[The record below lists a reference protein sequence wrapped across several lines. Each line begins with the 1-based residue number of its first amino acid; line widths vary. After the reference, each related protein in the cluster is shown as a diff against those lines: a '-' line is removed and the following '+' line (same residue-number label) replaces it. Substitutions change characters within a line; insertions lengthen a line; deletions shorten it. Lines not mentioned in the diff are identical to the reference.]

1 MNRHTFF
8 ILSIVIFTLSNKLLG
23 GEYCKPIINLAPTV
37 SFCQGNSITLN
48 ALNANATYL
57 WSNGLNTPSI
67 TVSTAGTYWVK
78 VTNVC
83 GSSYDTVEVY
93 VDQPVPISLGANRA
107 VCSSNN
113 PVLSVPY
120 SPSYTYKWQDNS
132 TSHQIPITQSGKYYV
147 KVTNACG
154 TYSDTV
160 QITLHD
166 PPTINLGPDINYCAP
181 GSHALS
187 VPSSTQGVIRWS
199 TGQSAASITVNTSG
213 VYWVKVTNS
222 CGIFSDTIR
231 VSFEQGSLLNIGDS
245 IGKCTNNS
253 VILTANVSGGTYLW
267 STNATTQS
275 ITVANPGVY
284 WVKFTDNCGVYNDTV
299 VVYNKPVPIVNLGP
313 DTVFCYGESILL
325 NAGNQGSGYYWS
337 DGSRTQTLLADTT
350 GIYHVRVTNG
360 CYTVIDSIVV
370 ETVLSPADSIPD
382 TAFYCIG
389 NVVTVDAR
397 NIGIATS
404 YLWDDNSTGQTN
416 VYSSPGSH
424 WVEVANFCDT
434 LKVDFYVEGMSHKPF
449 DLGPDTVHCGS
460 YILNTGLS
468 SSRNSFN
475 WSFAGVNDTSK
486 VEVSASGT
494 YWVKVTNACGVF
506 TDTVF
511 VEILYPPSIGKVSP
525 PVICDGVPIPISA
538 SPDTLTTYQWNT
550 GATSHTI
557 MADTAGMYKLYAY
570 NKCDTV
576 RDSVYIYEG
585 NNIVFSLGNDTVI
598 CAPDVVMLDV
608 TNYNVDSLKWSTGST
623 TGILPVA
630 SSGQYWVKLFN
641 PCGVFTDTI
650 NITVTPQPGGKV
662 ADQAIC
668 NGDSAILDAYRP
680 FIIGYVWSTGATTP
694 SIVVNTTGWYWVEL
708 ESACGWTRDSI
719 HVRVDDP
726 IQPFSLGNDTIFCKG
741 SIWLDPGQQPGAS
754 YLWQDFTQ
762 SRTHLADRS
771 GTYYVTVSNACNSYT
786 DTINVL
792 ITGPPI
798 EVLGDTVRFCSGS
811 IFTLNAQ
818 NPGSTYI
825 WNDGSTG
832 STLSSDTAG
841 KYWVTIENPCGKLT
855 DTVVLV
861 TQFPL
866 LDLNLGNDTVICRGD
881 VLTLYTGYPALGI
894 ATQWSTGATT
904 TSIQVSQTDDYWVSV
919 TNTCGTWTDT
929 IHVEVLDIP
938 VFTLGPDSVICAIE
952 GRVDLFGPPGMETY
966 RWSTGESSKDITA
979 TSAGMY
985 WLEVDNGCFKYSD
998 SIFLKEEY
1006 PIHVDIGNDTVL
1018 CFGESLFLDPGN
1030 VGYKL
1035 HWSGN
1040 FSGAVKEV
1048 TRSGEHWV
1056 WAKNSCGVFGDTVQV
1071 WFDMPVDATPIDT
1084 TVCGGD
1090 SAIFDLR
1097 NKRFDVKWFDGITA
1111 QSRGFTEEGTYS
1123 AMLTNTCG
1131 TFPKDFNVNIV
1142 DCDCPLYVPNAFTPT
1157 GDGIND
1163 NFLIGYD
1170 CDLVSFEITIFDR
1183 WGKIQY
1189 QSSDSKLKWDGKV
1202 DGNDLP
1208 IGSYHYLIDYSWEVY
1223 GEVRKKRVK
1232 DILTI
1237 IR

>member
-1 MNRHTFF
+1 MYRCKDYILPIIF
-8 ILSIVIFTLSNKLLG
+8 ILLGNLLKAG
-23 GEYCKPIINLAPTV
+23 GYCKPVINLAPTV
-37 SFCQGNSITLN
+37 SFCQGNSISLN
-48 ALNANATYL
+48 ALNPNATYL

-83 GSSYDTVEVY
+83 GSSYDTVDVY
-93 VDQPVPISLGANRA
+93 VDQPVAVSLGADRA
-107 VCSSNN
+107 VCSSSN

-132 TSHQIPITQSGKYYV
+132 TSHQMPITQSGKYYV

-166 PPTINLGPDINYCAP
+166 PPNINLGPDINYCSP
-181 GSHALS
+181 GSHLLS
-187 VPSSTQGVIRWS
+187 IPNSIVGIIKWSS
-199 TGQSAASITVNTSG
+199 GQSGTSLSVNTSG
-213 VYWVKVTNS
+213 KYWVKVTNS
-222 CGIFSDTIR
+222 CGVFSDTVR
-231 VSFEQGSLLNIGDS
+231 VSFEQGSLLSIGDS
-245 IGKCTNNS
+245 IGKCVGNS
-253 VILTANVSGGTYLW
+253 VTLNANVTGGTYLW
-267 STNATTQS
+267 STNATTRS
-275 ITVANPGVY
+275 ITVSTPGTY
-284 WVKFTDNCGVYNDTV
+284 WVQFTDNCGTYDDTV
-299 VVYNKPVPIVNLGP
+299 VVYNKPVPSVDLGP
-313 DTVFCYGESILL
+313 DVVFCYGQTILL
-325 NAGNQGSGYYWS
+325 DAGNPGSGYYWS
-337 DGSRTQTLLADTT
+337 TGDRTRTITVDTT
-350 GIYHVRVTNG
+350 GVYSVTVTNG
-360 CYTVIDSIVV
+360 CTTVIDSVV
-370 ETVLSPADSIPD
+370 MKAVLSPIDSIPD
-382 TAFYCIG
+382 TAFYCMG
-389 NVVTVDAR
+389 NVVTVDAK
-397 NIGIATS
+397 NVGTATS

-424 WVEVANFCDT
+424 WVEIANFCDT
-434 LKVDFYVEGMSHKPF
+434 IRVDFYVEGMNHVPF
-449 DLGPDTVHCGS
+449 DLGPDTVHCGL
-460 YILNTGLS
+460 YMLNTGLS
-468 SSRNSFN
+468 GSRNSFE
-475 WSFAGVNDTSK
+475 WSIQGAGDTS
-486 VEVSASGT
+486 VVGVAVSDN

-511 VEILYPPSIGKVSP
+511 VEVLFPPNIGNVSP
-525 PVICDGVPIPISA
+525 PVICDGVPIALSA
-538 SPDTLTTYQWNT
+538 FPDTLTTYQWNT
-550 GATSHTI
+550 GATTSTI
-557 MADTAGMYKLYAY
+557 LADTAGMYKLYAY

-576 RDSVYIYEG
+576 RDSIYIYEG
-585 NNIVFSLGNDTVI
+585 KEIVFSLGNDTVI
-598 CAPDVVMLDV
+598 CAPDVLLLDV
-608 TNYNVDSLKWSTGST
+608 TDYSVDSLVWSTGSS
-623 TGILPVA
+623 TGILPVT
-630 SSGQYWVKLFN
+630 SSGRYWVTLFN
-641 PCGVFTDTI
+641 VCGEFSDTI
-650 NITVTPQPGGKV
+650 DVTVTAQPGGKV
-662 ADQAIC
+662 DDKAIC
-668 NGDSAILDAYRP
+668 IGDTVVLDAYRS
-680 FIIGYVWSTGATTP
+680 FITGYIWNTGATTP
-694 SIVVNTTGWYWVEL
+694 SITVDTTGWYWVEL

-726 IQPFSLGNDTIFCKG
+726 VQPFSLGNDTVFCKG
-741 SIWLDPGQQPGAS
+741 SIWLDPGVQPGAS
-754 YLWQDFTQ
+754 YLWQDYTQ
-762 SRTHLADRS
+762 SRKHLADRS

-811 IFTLNAQ
+811 TFTLNAQ

-825 WNDGSTG
+825 WNDGSRG

-841 KYWVTIENPCGKLT
+841 KYWVTIENPCGRLT

-866 LDLNLGNDTVICRGD
+866 LNLNLGNDTVICRGD
-881 VLTLYTGYPALGI
+881 ILTLHTGYPSSGI
-894 ATQWSTGATT
+894 STQWSTGATG
-904 TSIQVSQTDDYWVSV
+904 TSIQVSQTDDYWVSL

-938 VFTLGPDSVICAIE
+938 VFSLGPDSVICAID
-952 GRVDLFGPPGMETY
+952 GQVDLFGPTGMKTY
-966 RWSTGESSKDITA
+966 KWSTGETSKDITV
-979 TSAGMY
+979 TNAGPY
-985 WLEVDNGCFKYSD
+985 WLEVDNSCFKYSD
-998 SIFLKEEY
+998 TIFLKEEY
-1006 PIHVDIGNDTVL
+1006 PINVDIGDDTVL

-1030 VGYKL
+1030 LGYKL

-1040 FSGAVKEV
+1040 FKGTVKEV

-1056 WAKNSCGVFGDTVQV
+1056 WAKNSCGVFGDTIQV

-1097 NKRFDVKWFDGITA
+1097 NKRFEVEWFDGERNQI
-1111 QSRGFTEEGTYS
+1111 RGFTEEGTYG
-1123 AMLTNTCG
+1123 AILTNTCG
-1131 TFPKDFNVNIV
+1131 SFPKDFNVNIV

-1189 QSSDSKLKWDGKV
+1189 HSFDSELKWDGKV
-1202 DGNDLP
+1202 DGKDLP
-1208 IGSYHYLIDYSWEVY
+1208 IGTYNYLIDYSWEVY
-1223 GEVRKKRVK
+1223 GEVRKKRLR